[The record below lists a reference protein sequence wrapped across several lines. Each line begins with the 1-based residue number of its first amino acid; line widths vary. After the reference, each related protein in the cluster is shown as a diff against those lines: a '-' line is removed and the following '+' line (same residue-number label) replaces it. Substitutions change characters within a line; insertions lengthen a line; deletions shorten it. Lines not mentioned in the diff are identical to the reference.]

1 MPRTSTIS
9 IPELKMCKING
20 CSNIATGY
28 TGHCYDHDTVRDL
41 RNYSSSPLPRRN
53 TKNPMGIEIECY
65 NPETRR
71 KVTHVAQY
79 VCSDGSL
86 PSGGGEIK
94 LCAPES
100 KLEDIA
106 ADTVQR
112 SRLVGNRVNS
122 SCGLHIHMKIDNL
135 HNAEAR
141 QRLFRFSSVI
151 EDYIFDIVS
160 PSRQHNSYCGRVDD
174 PYYLTNHH
182 SWISL
187 SSRYPTLEVRIH
199 GGTMN
204 PWKVKGWVNA
214 WKQVRP
220 DIQKIVSGE
229 DGWKDILESYADDG
243 FLNKLSPNSIGYKY
257 IQARSLSGGTL
268 KNFGFG
274 AMPRLAR
281 ATAER
286 ILPMGVDQLTQ
297 GEIPFLSLNADQ
309 ITEINDGIARQLTN
323 AYYPGTDS
331 IQYER
336 IEYAI
341 FCRNFN
347 STMRDDGILGR
358 IHNSS
363 IRAVY
368 FPEQPTDGQLWKYRG
383 SIYIFKDSFG
393 EFECVWLKLKD
404 EIDGYRVV
412 QMNGSFYGF

>member
-1 MPRTSTIS
+1 MPRATAITL
-9 IPELKMCKING
+9 PELKMCKING

-135 HNAEAR
+135 HNSEAR
-141 QRLFRFSSVI
+141 QRLFRFSSMI

-160 PSRQHNSYCGRVDD
+160 PSRRYNGYCSRVDD
-174 PYYLTNHH
+174 PYCLTSHH

-257 IQARSLSGGTL
+257 IQARSVSGGTL

-281 ATAER
+281 ETAEQTPP
-286 ILPMGVDQLTQ
+286 IGWTELDP
-297 GEIPFLSLNADQ
+297 IPFYNLLLHQ
-309 ITEINDGIARQLTN
+309 ITAINDGIAEQLTE
-323 AYYPGTDS
+323 AYYPGNDS

-336 IEYAI
+336 IGYAI

-347 STMRDDGILGR
+347 STMVDDPALMLGR
-358 IHNSS
+358 IHYSS
-363 IRAVY
+363 LRSAY
-368 FPEQPTDGQLWKYRG
+368 FPGMPTDGQLWRYRG
-383 SIYIFKDSFG
+383 SIYIYKDSFDG
-393 EFECVWLKLKD
+393 YECVWLKLKN
-404 EIDGYRVV
+404 EIDGYSVPTITIS
-412 QMNGSFYGF
+412 N